1 MKVTNF
7 AKSLQLLLEDYKQH
21 ENTRLSI
28 LIVQHSFNKSLC
40 GTLTF

>member
-28 LIVQHSFNKSLC
+28 LIVQHSFKKSLC
-40 GTLTF
+40 GTQTF